1 MVTDIFYNG
10 ENVSND
16 YYEKVGKYYDI
27 IQRVLSRTIRK
38 KLSIMQN
45 YGNGI
50 ILDQRFR
57 ITITQDPGSGLW
69 DYIQDFC
76 NSEEKI
82 IRFEFGINDEKFD
95 GGKLFFSVIPDRV
108 EIESDGDEDKEA
120 TIGLIFQKK
129 EFIISLVPD
138 EKERA

>member
-1 MVTDIFYNG
+1 MAVDVFYNE

-16 YYEKVGKYYDI
+16 YYGKVGKYHDI
-27 IQRVLSRTIRK
+27 IQRVLLRTRRK
-38 KLSIMQN
+38 KLSIIQN
-45 YGNGI
+45 YGKGI

-57 ITITQDPGSGLW
+57 VTITQDPGSGLW
-69 DYIQDFC
+69 DYIHDFC

-120 TIGLIFQKK
+120 TIGLIFDDK
-129 EFIISLVPD
+129 EFIISLLPD